1 MENDYGI
8 IQCALNAEH
17 CIPKIRSVVSHVN
30 EGRLTIIFDQ
40 STNTP
45 KLESTYAIRSALN
58 ITPRIIGG
66 AVGEWTSADTLVV
79 AIAVRNGGTLYSPS
93 QSESSDRGNDR
104 SEENG
109 SHVSGVVRILF
120 REHGTLTLTAVDNI
134 TVLPLFTSA
143 RPISHKN
150 SAKRD
155 FRMKGVFATSGLTP
169 VVISH
174 QSIPAMSWSSGG
186 WAVSLWLR
194 LLQGPT
200 GSYRTIFFK
209 GDRAGLTADRTP
221 SVWLLPHS
229 NRLTLRVSTRDN
241 VDLGAETT
249 IELPLHEWSFLTFV
263 FRNESSS
270 ERNATLIYSATVFV
284 NGVLDVLVQY
294 NEQDLSLWD
303 APLSDGDVTSL
314 YSKGL
319 GRDTEK
325 NGHDKVRKESAS
337 VVAVEQALSLLI
349 QARSSLIAVPSPS
362 LLQNG
367 DIGLSF
373 PPEESSEAEF
383 DRLFS
388 DIASG
393 LVGINGEAERK
404 DRLSLAAALMQRWK
418 EEDEKSQGQAEA
430 SCSEGAFFRRLDI
443 FAEAAALGSGEAL
456 YFWAI
461 QRIYGHLQPQ
471 SACGARASRA
481 GRSRRATAK
490 EEDANTLALLYAL
503 DMGEP
508 RAMVPLAVRLL
519 TGRGMSWMFGYTEGC
534 GDGSKDRTEEVA
546 EQWLVPKR
554 FSMAWFVPFEA
565 HVAEGILCLEQL
577 VLLQWTGIILS
588 GHFKHRARATRAT
601 YQRLWTTQL
610 QRLQLTLL

>member
-1 MENDYGI
+1 
-8 IQCALNAEH
+8 
-17 CIPKIRSVVSHVN
+17 
-30 EGRLTIIFDQ
+30 
-40 STNTP
+40 
-45 KLESTYAIRSALN
+45 
-58 ITPRIIGG
+58 
-66 AVGEWTSADTLVV
+66 
-79 AIAVRNGGTLYSPS
+79 
-93 QSESSDRGNDR
+93 
-104 SEENG
+104 
-109 SHVSGVVRILF
+109 
-120 REHGTLTLTAVDNI
+120 
-134 TVLPLFTSA
+134 
-143 RPISHKN
+143 
-150 SAKRD
+150 
-155 FRMKGVFATSGLTP
+155 
-169 VVISH
+169 
-174 QSIPAMSWSSGG
+174 MSWSSTMSKWHLTQGHFNSSRIYLILVFCFEDFFFAFYYFSSAG
-186 WAVSLWLR
+186 PRSLV
-194 LLQGPT
+194 
-200 GSYRTIFFK
+200 K
-209 GDRAGLTADRTP
+209 
-221 SVWLLPHS
+221 
-229 NRLTLRVSTRDN
+229 
-241 VDLGAETT
+241 
-249 IELPLHEWSFLTFV
+249 
-263 FRNESSS
+263 
-270 ERNATLIYSATVFV
+270 
-284 NGVLDVLVQY
+284 
-294 NEQDLSLWD
+294 DLSLWD

-481 GRSRRATAK
+481 GRGRRATAK

-546 EQWLVPKR
+546 EQWLVPKSYGIPLPR
-554 FSMAWFVPFEA
+554 DYYVANSSAYFRPSRIQHGLVRAVRSTCSGGHSLSRTVGASSMDRHYSQWPLQASGTCNARHLSALVDHTAAATATDIALGLLHIAAMFSDPEA
-565 HVAEGILCLEQL
+565 SAILSKKYEHGLGGLEKDPETAAQYAAIAAEGTTNLLSCKHSSYGVFNQL
-577 VLLQWTGIILS
+577 RLFLSTVSEGSLWQNQTALATTPPGRWT
-588 GHFKHRARATRAT
+588 RATRAI
-601 YQRLWTTQL
+601 RFRSQL
-610 QRLQLTLL
+610 HESNFLNLCG